1 MAEGIKDK
9 VAIIGV
15 GCTKFGERWDAS
27 AGDMLVDAFKEA
39 IEDAGI
45 EPKDIQAA
53 FGGTAMPETHIGPGG
68 TPIAEYLR
76 LDYVPF
82 SRNENYCC
90 TGADA
95 IRYASYAIASGVV
108 DIALAIGVEKLK
120 DVGTPGLPVGGVTTP
135 PRNTFIYPILS
146 GGPGSFAVLATAYFQ
161 KYGLDFQT
169 GKEMLA
175 RISAKSH
182 YNGSLNPRAHLRKA
196 VTVQEIMNAP
206 FIAWPLGLFDCCG
219 VSDGG
224 AAAIVVRADQAKN
237 FRKDPIYI
245 KSLQICSTSGEPE
258 EWTDGPW
265 DATYIEM
272 NRQAARRAYAEAGIT
287 NPREEID
294 FAEIHDCFSI
304 TEAVVMEDLGFS
316 ATGKVKDDV
325 FAGRFNHDGAQPMNI
340 SGGLKS
346 FGHPIGATG
355 LRMIYELC
363 TQFQGRAEY
372 PERQLKD
379 VKLGLTHN
387 LGDAPPRSVI
397 AVTIMGKELG

>member
-1 MAEGIKDK
+1 MADGIKDK

-15 GCTKFGERWDAS
+15 GCTKFGERWDTS
-27 AGDMLVDAFKEA
+27 AGDLLVDAFKEA
-39 IEDAGI
+39 IADAGI
-45 EPKDIQAA
+45 QPKDIDMA
-53 FGGTAMPETHIGPGG
+53 FGGTAMPETHLGPAG
-68 TPIAEYLR
+68 TALAENLR

-90 TGADA
+90 TGADT
-95 IRYASYAIASGVV
+95 IRYASYAVASGACDV
-108 DIALAIGVEKLK
+108 ALAIGVEKLK

-135 PRNTFIYPILS
+135 PRGTLQGVILS
-146 GGPGSFAVLATAYFQ
+146 GGPGSFAVLATAYFA
-161 KYGLDFQT
+161 KYNLDFNT

-196 VTVQEIMNAP
+196 VTVQEIIAAP

-224 AAAIVVRADQAKN
+224 AAAIVVRASEAKK
-237 FRKDPIYI
+237 FRKNPIYI

-258 EWTDGPW
+258 EWSAGPW

-272 NRQAARRAYAEAGIT
+272 NRQAARRAYKEAGVT
-287 NPREEID
+287 NPREEIS
-294 FAEIHDCFSI
+294 FAEVHDCFSI
-304 TEAVVMEDLGFS
+304 TEAVIMEDLGFS
-316 ATGKVKDDV
+316 AVGHVKDDV
-325 FAGRFNHDGAQPMNI
+325 FSGRFAHDGAQPMNI

-355 LRMIYELC
+355 LRMIYELV
-363 TQFQGRAEY
+363 TQFQGRAEL
-372 PERQLKD
+372 PARQLKNAR
-379 VKLGLTHN
+379 LGLTHN
-387 LGDAPPRSVI
+387 LGDAPTRSVI
-397 AVTIMGKELG
+397 AVTIMGPELG